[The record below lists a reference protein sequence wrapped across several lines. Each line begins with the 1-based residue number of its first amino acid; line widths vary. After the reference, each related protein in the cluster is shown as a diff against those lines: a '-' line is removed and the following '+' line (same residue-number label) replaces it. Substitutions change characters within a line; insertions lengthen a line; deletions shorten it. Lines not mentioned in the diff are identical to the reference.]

1 MKKILNSKLF
11 TQVLSLFQSLL
22 AHYYG
27 HNQETKKSRS
37 SSSIQL
43 FTGRDFRQA
52 GTKGEIANPYKHAKS
67 DRVSITSST

>member
-27 HNQETKKSRS
+27 HNQETKKSSKS
-37 SSSIQL
+37 SSSIP
-43 FTGRDFRQA
+43 TGRDFRQA

>member
-22 AHYYG
+22 AHYHG

-43 FTGRDFRQA
+43 PTGRDFRQA
-52 GTKGEIANPYKHAKS
+52 GTKGEIANPDKHSKS